1 MFNHVMVGADDLPA
15 AKRFYEAM
23 LGELGIESG
32 IMDTPER
39 CRFHSSSGTFM
50 IKKPINGASAT
61 NGNGSTVGFLADSP
75 EQAKAAHDAGVA
87 NGGVSCEDPPGIRER
102 GDVRVYLAYL
112 RDPTGNKICL
122 VNTLES

>member
-15 AKRFYEAM
+15 AKQFYDAM
-23 LGELGIESG
+23 LGELGIRPS

-39 CRFHSSSGTFM
+39 CTFRGKAGTFM
-50 IKKPINGASAT
+50 IKKPINGEPAT
-61 NGNGSTVGFLADSP
+61 SGNGSTIAFVADTA

-102 GDVRVYLAYL
+102 GGMRIYLAYL

-122 VNTLES
+122 IHRLE